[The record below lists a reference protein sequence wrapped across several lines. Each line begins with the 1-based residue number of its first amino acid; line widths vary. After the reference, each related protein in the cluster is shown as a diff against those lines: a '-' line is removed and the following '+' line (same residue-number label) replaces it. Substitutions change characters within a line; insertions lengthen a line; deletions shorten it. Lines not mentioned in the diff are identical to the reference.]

1 MDTTI
6 WSLLASGMLTGKY
19 NEGTLEDSRLA
30 LPDYEWLKDLWTSE
44 DGKQKLEKVRVL
56 TALANDI
63 GVSITHLLLA

>member
-1 MDTTI
+1 MGTTI
-6 WSLLASGMLTGKY
+6 WSPLASGMLTVKY

-44 DGKQKLEKVRVL
+44 DGKQKLENVRVL

>member
-6 WSLLASGMLTGKY
+6 WSPLASDMLTGKY

-63 GVSITHLLLA
+63 GVSITHLPLA

>member
-6 WSLLASGMLTGKY
+6 WSPLASGMLTGKY

-44 DGKQKLEKVRVL
+44 DGKQKLENVRVL